1 MCPRG
6 LISPMRPISFICGR
20 PQGPCSYGRGYEKGW
35 RVAAFFY
42 SAPMSLQRARE
53 TLELMLGHLG
63 LVFEV
68 EEMEPA
74 GRHVLNI
81 HSREAGRLIGRDGHV
96 LEDLQYLLNRIL
108 SRTDAE
114 APNVIIDVEGYR
126 QKEKQDF
133 LGRIR
138 ELADEVR
145 RTGRPMVLAP
155 MNSFD
160 RRLVHQAFAE
170 DPEIATHSEEG
181 SARLKQITLA
191 LRSSSGSPT
200 ET

>member
-1 MCPRG
+1 
-6 LISPMRPISFICGR
+6 
-20 PQGPCSYGRGYEKGW
+20 
-35 RVAAFFY
+35 
-42 SAPMSLQRARE
+42 MSLQRARE

-81 HSREAGRLIGRDGHV
+81 HSREAGRLIGRDGQV

-108 SRTDAE
+108 NRGEEGA
-114 APNVIIDVEGYR
+114 ANVIVDVEGYR
-126 QKEKQDF
+126 QKEKQYF

-138 ELADEVR
+138 ELADQVR
-145 RTGRPMVLAP
+145 QTGQPLVLAP
-155 MNSFD
+155 MKSFD

-170 DPEIATHSEEG
+170 DPEIATQSEE
-181 SARLKQITLA
+181 STARLKQITLVR
-191 LRSSSGSPT
+191 RSSASTPT
-200 ET
+200 QS

>member
-1 MCPRG
+1 
-6 LISPMRPISFICGR
+6 
-20 PQGPCSYGRGYEKGW
+20 
-35 RVAAFFY
+35 
-42 SAPMSLQRARE
+42 MSTQRARE

-74 GRHVLNI
+74 GRHVLNV
-81 HSREAGRLIGRDGHV
+81 HSRESARLIGRDGQT

-108 SRTDAE
+108 NRSDETA
-114 APNVIIDVEGYR
+114 ANVIVDVEGYR

-138 ELADEVR
+138 ERADEVR
-145 RTGRPMVLAP
+145 RTGQPLVLSP

-160 RRLVHQAFAE
+160 RRLVHQAFAD

-181 SARLKQITLA
+181 AARLKQVTLS
-191 LRSSSGSPT
+191 RKSSGSEPDPQ
-200 ET
+200 

>member
-1 MCPRG
+1 MT
-6 LISPMRPISFICGR
+6 S
-20 PQGPCSYGRGYEKGW
+20 
-35 RVAAFFY
+35 
-42 SAPMSLQRARE
+42 QRARE

-81 HSREAGRLIGRDGHV
+81 HSREAGRLIGRDGQV
-96 LEDLQYLLNRIL
+96 LEDLQNLLNRIL
-108 SRTDAE
+108 NRHEENA
-114 APNVIIDVEGYR
+114 ANVIVDVEGYR

-138 ELADEVR
+138 ELADQVR
-145 RTGRPMVLAP
+145 QTGKPFVRAP

-160 RRLVHQAFAE
+160 RRLVHQAFVD
-170 DPEIATHSEEG
+170 DPEIATQSEEG
-181 SARLKQITLA
+181 SARLKQITLVH
-191 LRSSSGSPT
+191 RSTG
-200 ET
+200 

>member
-1 MCPRG
+1 
-6 LISPMRPISFICGR
+6 
-20 PQGPCSYGRGYEKGW
+20 
-35 RVAAFFY
+35 
-42 SAPMSLQRARE
+42 MSLHRARE

-68 EEMEPA
+68 EEMEPV

-81 HSREAGRLIGRDGHV
+81 HSREAGRLIGRDGQV

-108 SRTDAE
+108 NRNEEGA
-114 APNVIIDVEGYR
+114 ANVIVDVEGYR

-145 RTGRPMVLAP
+145 RTGRPLVLAP

-170 DPEIATHSEEG
+170 DPEIVTQSEEG

-191 LRSSSGSPT
+191 LRSANGGVGPSSP
-200 ET
+200 

>member
-1 MCPRG
+1 
-6 LISPMRPISFICGR
+6 
-20 PQGPCSYGRGYEKGW
+20 
-35 RVAAFFY
+35 
-42 SAPMSLQRARE
+42 MSSQRARE

-81 HSREAGRLIGRDGHV
+81 HSRESGRLIGRDGQV

-108 SRTDAE
+108 NRSEEGA
-114 APNVIIDVEGYR
+114 ANVIVDVEGYR

-133 LGRIR
+133 LSRIR
-138 ELADEVR
+138 ETADEVR
-145 RTGRPMVLAP
+145 RTGQPHVLPA

-170 DPEIATHSEEG
+170 DPEIATQSEDG
-181 SARLKQITLA
+181 AARLKQVTLS
-191 LRSSSGSPT
+191 LRSSVP
-200 ET
+200 EPK

>member
-1 MCPRG
+1 
-6 LISPMRPISFICGR
+6 
-20 PQGPCSYGRGYEKGW
+20 
-35 RVAAFFY
+35 
-42 SAPMSLQRARE
+42 MSLQRARE

-74 GRHVLNI
+74 GRLVLNI
-81 HSREAGRLIGRDGHV
+81 RTREAGRLIGRDGHA
-96 LEDLQYLLNRIL
+96 LDDLQYLLNRIL
-108 SRTDAE
+108 SRIDE
-114 APNVIIDVEGYR
+114 DAPNVIVDIEGYR

-145 RTGRPMVLAP
+145 RTGQPMVLAP

-160 RRLVHQAFAE
+160 RRLVHQAFVE
-170 DPEIATHSEEG
+170 DPEIATQSEEG

-191 LRSSSGSPT
+191 LRSSSASPT

>member
-1 MCPRG
+1 
-6 LISPMRPISFICGR
+6 
-20 PQGPCSYGRGYEKGW
+20 
-35 RVAAFFY
+35 
-42 SAPMSLQRARE
+42 MSLQRARE

-68 EEMEPA
+68 EEIEPA
-74 GRHVLNI
+74 GRHVLNV
-81 HSREAGRLIGRDGHV
+81 HSREAGRLIGRDGQV

-108 SRTDAE
+108 NRSDENA
-114 APNVIIDVEGYR
+114 ANVIVDVEGYR

-133 LGRIR
+133 LGRVR
-138 ELADEVR
+138 ELADQVR
-145 RTGRPMVLAP
+145 QTGHPLVLAP

-170 DPEIATHSEEG
+170 DPEIATQSEES

-191 LRSSSGSPT
+191 LKSSIGAPSQT
-200 ET
+200 

>member
-1 MCPRG
+1 
-6 LISPMRPISFICGR
+6 
-20 PQGPCSYGRGYEKGW
+20 
-35 RVAAFFY
+35 
-42 SAPMSLQRARE
+42 MSLQRARE

-68 EEMEPA
+68 EAMEPA

-81 HSREAGRLIGRDGHV
+81 HSREAGRLIGRDGQV

-108 SRTDAE
+108 NRGEEGVS
-114 APNVIIDVEGYR
+114 NVIVDIEGYR

-138 ELADEVR
+138 ELAEQVR
-145 RTGRPMVLAP
+145 RSGQPLVLAP

-160 RRLVHQAFAE
+160 RRLVHQAFAD
-170 DPEIATHSEEG
+170 DPEIATQSEEG
-181 SARLKQITLA
+181 SARLKQITLS
-191 LRSSSGSPT
+191 LKSSGPASGQT
-200 ET
+200 

>member
-1 MCPRG
+1 MDTYTG
-6 LISPMRPISFICGR
+6 G
-20 PQGPCSYGRGYEKGW
+20 
-35 RVAAFFY
+35 
-42 SAPMSLQRARE
+42 MSLERARE

-68 EEMEPA
+68 EEIEPS

-81 HSREAGRLIGRDGHV
+81 HTRESARLIGRDGQV
-96 LEDLQYLLNRIL
+96 LEDLQYLLNRIINRGEDGAV
-108 SRTDAE
+108 S
-114 APNVIIDVEGYR
+114 VIVDVDGYR

-145 RTGRPMVLAP
+145 RTGEPHVLAP

-170 DPEIATHSEEG
+170 DPDIVTRSEEG
-181 SARLKQITLA
+181 SARLKQVTLC
-191 LRSSSGSPT
+191 LRSGGP
-200 ET
+200 EPK

>member
-1 MCPRG
+1 
-6 LISPMRPISFICGR
+6 
-20 PQGPCSYGRGYEKGW
+20 
-35 RVAAFFY
+35 
-42 SAPMSLQRARE
+42 MSSQRARE

-74 GRHVLNI
+74 GRHVLNV
-81 HSREAGRLIGRDGHV
+81 HSRESGRLIGRDGQV
-96 LEDLQYLLNRIL
+96 LDDVQYLLNRIL
-108 SRTDAE
+108 NRGEEGVA
-114 APNVIIDVEGYR
+114 NVIVDVEGYR

-138 ELADEVR
+138 EMADEVR
-145 RTGRPMVLAP
+145 RTGKPMVLAP

-170 DPEIATHSEEG
+170 DAEIATHSEEG
-181 SARLKQITLA
+181 SAQLKHITLSLKSA
-191 LRSSSGSPT
+191 GGAA
-200 ET
+200 

>member
-1 MCPRG
+1 
-6 LISPMRPISFICGR
+6 
-20 PQGPCSYGRGYEKGW
+20 
-35 RVAAFFY
+35 
-42 SAPMSLQRARE
+42 MSSQRARE

-81 HSREAGRLIGRDGHV
+81 HSRESGRLIGRDGQV

-108 SRTDAE
+108 NRGEEGAV
-114 APNVIIDVEGYR
+114 NVIVDVDGYR

-138 ELADEVR
+138 AMADEVR
-145 RTGRPMVLAP
+145 RTGQPRVLPA

-181 SARLKQITLA
+181 SARLKQVTLT
-191 LRSSSGSPT
+191 LKNPGSPPA
-200 ET
+200 

>member
-1 MCPRG
+1 
-6 LISPMRPISFICGR
+6 
-20 PQGPCSYGRGYEKGW
+20 
-35 RVAAFFY
+35 
-42 SAPMSLQRARE
+42 MSLQRARE

-81 HSREAGRLIGRDGHV
+81 HSREANRLIGRDGQV

-108 SRTDAE
+108 NRNEEGAT
-114 APNVIIDVEGYR
+114 NVIIDVEGYR

-145 RTGRPMVLAP
+145 RTGHPAVLAP

-170 DPEIATHSEEG
+170 DPEILTQSEDG
-181 SARLKQITLA
+181 TARLKQITLA
-191 LRSSSGSPT
+191 LKSSITTTSQT
-200 ET
+200 